1 MTIRVTTLANGL
13 RVITDHMDTVETVSV
28 GAWVAVG
35 TRHERADVNG
45 VSHLLEHMAFKGTRR
60 RSARAIAEE
69 IEAVGGHLNAYTAR
83 EHTAYYAKVLK
94 EDVPLAVDL
103 IADILQHSVFDP
115 EELARERAV
124 IIQEINQAF
133 DTPDDIIFD
142 YFQETAYPNQA
153 LGRSVLGSAEL
164 VRDMPRDAI
173 LAYMRDYY
181 NAPNL
186 IVAAAGRIDHDQ
198 LVERVAAGFDS
209 LPPPRPIVGEP
220 ARYWGGDF
228 RRERDLEQA
237 HVVLGFEGVAYADSD
252 FYAASVFSTLF
263 GGGMSSRLFQE
274 VREKRGLVYSIYS
287 YLACYI
293 DSGLFAIYAGT
304 GAQEIAELVPLVADE
319 FMRVGEDATDIEV
332 ARARAQLKAS
342 ILMSMESTS
351 YRCEQAA
358 RHLLIFGRPL
368 SIEEI
373 VAAIDAVDTAAVR
386 RVAKRLRTGRPTLSG
401 LGPVSALE
409 AFDRVAQR
417 FAPATETLPE
427 RSPAMAD

>member
-13 RVITDHMDTVETVSV
+13 RVITDRMDTVETASV
-28 GAWVAVG
+28 GAWIAAG
-35 TRHERADVNG
+35 TRHERPDVNG

-83 EHTAYYAKVLK
+83 EHTTYYAKVLK

-124 IIQEINQAF
+124 ILQEINQAF

-153 LGRSVLGSAEL
+153 LGRSVLGSADL

-173 LAYMRDYY
+173 LAYMRDHYS
-181 NAPNL
+181 APNL
-186 IVAAAGRIDHDQ
+186 IIAAAGQVDHDH
-198 LVERVAAGFDS
+198 LVERVAAAFDS
-209 LPPPRPIVGEP
+209 LPPPRSVVGEP

-237 HVVLGFEGVAYADSD
+237 HVVLGFEGVAYADPD

-274 VREKRGLVYSIYS
+274 VREKRGLAYSIYS
-287 YLACYI
+287 YISCYI

-304 GAQEIAELVPLVADE
+304 GAQEIAEVVPLIADE
-319 FMRVGEDATDIEV
+319 FMRVTEDATDLEV

-351 YRCEQAA
+351 YRSEQAA

-373 VAAIDAVDTAAVR
+373 VAAIDAVDTADVR
-386 RVAKRLRTGRPTLSG
+386 RVARRLASRRPTLSA
-401 LGPVSALE
+401 LGPVAALE
-409 AFDRVAQR
+409 PFDRVAAR
-417 FAPATETLPE
+417 FAPAPAAPE
-427 RSPAMAD
+427 RSPAMVE